1 MDFLQRLGSQVR
13 QRTKGN
19 KMMLTILNM
28 FALFVAT
35 FAILIFAVLFIFF
48 LFMVYACVYLGWK
61 EMKTMSI
68 PQLWNRINK

>member
-1 MDFLQRLGSQVR
+1 
-13 QRTKGN
+13 
-19 KMMLTILNM
+19 MMLTILNV

-61 EMKTMSI
+61 EMKTISI
-68 PQLWNRINK
+68 PQIWNRISK

>member
-1 MDFLQRLGSQVR
+1 MESMEG
-13 QRTKGN
+13 TKE
-19 KMMLTILNM
+19 MMLTILNV

-35 FAILIFAVLFIFF
+35 FAILTFAVLFIFF
-48 LFMVYACVYLGWK
+48 MFMVYACVYLGWK

>member
-1 MDFLQRLGSQVR
+1 MI
-13 QRTKGN
+13 
-19 KMMLTILNM
+19 LTIMNV

-61 EMKTMSI
+61 EMKNMSI
-68 PQLWNRINK
+68 PELWNKVNK